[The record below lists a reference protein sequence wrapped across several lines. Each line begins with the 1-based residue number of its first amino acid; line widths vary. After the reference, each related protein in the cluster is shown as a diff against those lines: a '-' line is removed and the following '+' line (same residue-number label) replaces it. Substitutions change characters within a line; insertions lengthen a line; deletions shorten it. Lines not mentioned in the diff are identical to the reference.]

1 MRVNDK
7 KNCHMLKV
15 FIILFL
21 TFFIGEITSA
31 QSYSFKH
38 YQVENGLSHNMVY
51 CSAQDSTGFVWFGT
65 KDGLNRFDGYRF
77 KHYNTQA
84 QGHSMNPSMI
94 SCIVVDSKNKIWI
107 GSQSGIYFFNNQTET
122 LVPLIDTLP
131 FIKAMAFDNNNNL
144 WFISVSSVYKYQLT
158 TKKLTSFPASSYFPA
173 TSLCFCAKGNLWVS
187 TTDGFLHR
195 YNPASNNFT
204 AFNLFA
210 HSSPTTSNWIQKIY
224 CNGKNG
230 IFVGTTSQGLKEF
243 DVNTLTYKDVLMFNP
258 DKTAI
263 FIRDIVKYAND
274 EYWIATESGIF
285 IYNTATKSF
294 NNLKK
299 KFEDP
304 YSLSDNA
311 VYTLCRDKE
320 GGVWAGTYFGGVNY
334 YSRQSTIFQKYYPNN
349 SESSISGN
357 VVREIC
363 EDHAG
368 NLWIG
373 TEDAGLNK
381 LNLATGKVTQFK
393 PTGDPKSIAYSN
405 IHGLLLIGNELWIGT
420 FDHGLDIMDTRTG
433 NIVRRYNAGQGN
445 KKLKSNFIVCM
456 MQTKNGDIYIGSSN
470 SLFKYDKKND
480 GFDLVTETPPYIFV
494 SCMLEDHEGMIWV
507 GTNNNGFY
515 YFNPVN
521 GKKGHIKSDPNNPNS
536 LTNNIINSIL
546 EDENY
551 NLWIATD
558 GGGLCKL
565 NKEKTNYT
573 YYNTSNGLPSNFT
586 FKILTDNEKNLW
598 ITTTKGLVKLN
609 TVTNSITSFT
619 KDNGLLSDQFNYN
632 SGYKDAKGNMY
643 FGCVKGMIRFN
654 PNEIAA
660 PAFTF
665 PIVITGFQVQNEEAE
680 INTTNSFLS
689 KSILL
694 TDEIILPHNKS
705 SFSIDFASL
714 SYTSPEMTEYSYF
727 MKGLDKEWTTVKPNR
742 KIYFTGLAPGK
753 YIFKLKAAVNGKWSE
768 QVKELTIK
776 IMPPFWA
783 TSWAYILYSLAVI
796 ILAYYL
802 FRTYHFY
809 IESKKKKEIYEA
821 KIDFF
826 TNIAHEIKTPLT
838 LIKGPV
844 ENIMEQIEY
853 LPELKDDL
861 VMMEKNTNR
870 LVALITQMLDFRKTE
885 TNSFS
890 LDLAKMNISEL
901 LRETCASFNNMAKKK
916 KLQYNIN
923 IPAGN
928 EIIFADEEAMTKIL
942 SNLLNNAV
950 KYASTIVNVRLIA
963 DENNKDELLIEIEN
977 DGMKIPEE
985 MNEKVFEPFFRL
997 KDGGKSQG
1005 TGIGLALAKS
1015 LTELHKGKLY
1025 IRNSSDGLNTFILQL
1040 KYTPSE
1046 T

>member
-1 MRVNDK
+1 
-7 KNCHMLKV
+7 MLKV
-15 FIILFL
+15 FTILFL
-21 TFFIGEITSA
+21 TFFIGETTSA

-77 KHYNTQA
+77 KHYNIKA
-84 QGHSMNPSMI
+84 EGHSMNPSMI
-94 SCIVVDSKNKIWI
+94 SCILVDSKNKIWI

-173 TSLCFCAKGNLWVS
+173 TSLCFCEKGNLWVS
-187 TTDGFLHR
+187 TTDGYLHR

-204 AFNLFA
+204 AFNLFE

-243 DVNTLTYKDVLMFNP
+243 DVNTLTYKDVLIFNP

-433 NIVRRYNAGQGN
+433 NIVRRYNAGSGN

-494 SCMLEDHEGMIWV
+494 SCMLEDHEGVIWV

-515 YFNPVN
+515 YFNPAN

-536 LTNNIINSIL
+536 LTNNIINTIL
-546 EDENY
+546 EDESY

-586 FKILTDNEKNLW
+586 FKILTDKEKNLW

-609 TVTNSITSFT
+609 PVTNSITSFT

-632 SGYKDAKGNMY
+632 SGYKDAAGNMY
-643 FGCVKGMIRFN
+643 LGCVKGMIKFN

-660 PAFTF
+660 PAFAF
-665 PIVITGFQVQNEEAE
+665 PIVITGFQVQNEEAS
-680 INTTNSFLS
+680 INSTGSYL
-689 KSILL
+689 KQSILL
-694 TDEIILPHNKS
+694 TDEIVLPHNKS

-768 QVKELTIK
+768 QVKELTIT

-783 TSWAYILYSLAVI
+783 TSWAYILYVLAVI
-796 ILAYYL
+796 TLAYYL

-890 LDLAKMNISEL
+890 LDLVKMNISEL
-901 LRETCASFNNMAKKK
+901 LRETCASFSNMAKKK

-923 IPAGN
+923 IPQGN
-928 EIIFADEEAMTKIL
+928 EYIFADEEAMTKIV

-963 DENNKDELLIEIEN
+963 DENNKDELLIEFEN
-977 DGMKIPEE
+977 DGVKIPED

-1025 IRNSSDGLNTFILQL
+1025 IRNSSEGMNTFILQL

-1046 T
+1046 S